1 MVISTSRSTSARVSR
16 RIVAKGMR
24 HRLHGYSAAPKMVRQ
39 LSGNPTSMISLCQ
52 EGNSSQ
58 PDVIHSLH
66 GGASLVSSESAAS
79 LSSAFGACPKI
90 DSFVITAALLYPAF
104 RSLYLEASVTQSL
117 TPLDSLLFNIVLA
130 TLAIGLPILVV
141 LSIRFLW
148 DRNLNLGR
156 SKELEKLI
164 WQLHRI
170 ASAMEHQMSLS
181 FPAVQ
186 PGTEEPR
193 DVAYLEQLAT
203 QRTAAAPSVPTLSAA
218 AAAPTPASDQPTVQQ
233 PVTPAAQQASLP
245 ELERRASSSEAP
257 RAGVNSMFGL

>member
-1 MVISTSRSTSARVSR
+1 MTVTS
-16 RIVAKGMR
+16 
-24 HRLHGYSAAPKMVRQ
+24 
-39 LSGNPTSMISLCQ
+39 
-52 EGNSSQ
+52 
-58 PDVIHSLH
+58 
-66 GGASLVSSESAAS
+66 
-79 LSSAFGACPKI
+79 
-90 DSFVITAALLYPAF
+90 
-104 RSLYLEASVTQSL
+104 
-117 TPLDSLLFNIVLA
+117 LDSLLVTIVLA

-170 ASAMEHQMSLS
+170 ASALEHQMNLS

-193 DVAYLEQLAT
+193 DIAFLQQLGSQPAAVAPNVATPSAAGATPLTPQPAVQQAAEQPSPPSAT
-203 QRTAAAPSVPTLSAA
+203 QEASR
-218 AAAPTPASDQPTVQQ
+218 PA
-233 PVTPAAQQASLP
+233 
-245 ELERRASSSEAP
+245 LERREPSVEAP

>member
-1 MVISTSRSTSARVSR
+1 M
-16 RIVAKGMR
+16 
-24 HRLHGYSAAPKMVRQ
+24 
-39 LSGNPTSMISLCQ
+39 
-52 EGNSSQ
+52 
-58 PDVIHSLH
+58 
-66 GGASLVSSESAAS
+66 
-79 LSSAFGACPKI
+79 
-90 DSFVITAALLYPAF
+90 
-104 RSLYLEASVTQSL
+104 TQSL

-170 ASAMEHQMSLS
+170 ASAMERQMNLS

-193 DVAYLEQLAT
+193 DLAYLQQLAA
-203 QRTAAAPSVPTLSAA
+203 QPIAAAPGVATPSAL
-218 AAAPTPASDQPTVQQ
+218 APTPATDQPTVQQ
-233 PVTPAAQQASLP
+233 PVAQPIAAQQAPLP
-245 ELERRASSSEAP
+245 SLERREPSVDAP
-257 RAGVNSMFGL
+257 RAGVNSMFGM

>member
-1 MVISTSRSTSARVSR
+1 M
-16 RIVAKGMR
+16 
-24 HRLHGYSAAPKMVRQ
+24 
-39 LSGNPTSMISLCQ
+39 
-52 EGNSSQ
+52 
-58 PDVIHSLH
+58 
-66 GGASLVSSESAAS
+66 
-79 LSSAFGACPKI
+79 
-90 DSFVITAALLYPAF
+90 
-104 RSLYLEASVTQSL
+104 TQSL
-117 TPLDSLLFNIVLA
+117 TALDSLFFNIVLA

-170 ASAMEHQMSLS
+170 ASAMEHQMNLS

-193 DVAYLEQLAT
+193 DIAYLQQLAAQPT
-203 QRTAAAPSVPTLSAA
+203 TATRSVATPSAA
-218 AAAPTPASDQPTVQQ
+218 ALSASDQPTVQQ
-233 PVTPAAQQASLP
+233 PVTLPPAAQQAPLP
-245 ELERRASSSEAP
+245 TLERRAPSSEAP